1 MVWAPESCVASSSF
15 PEGCLELRAGVGPG
29 NPCWGE
35 SVREVEALRQDL
47 AFPCSPQALLL
58 GPPRTVGG
66 WPRCQWTWEAFCD
79 AGQII

>member
-1 MVWAPESCVASSSF
+1 MASSSS
-15 PEGCLELRAGVGPG
+15 PEGCLELGVGLGPE

-35 SVREVEALRQDL
+35 PVRELEALRQDL

-58 GPPRTVGG
+58 GPCKDH
-66 WPRCQWTWEAFCD
+66 RCHRICEAFCD